1 MILWF
6 HHQVHG
12 CSRHF
17 CSVDWKFSVF
27 PPLGLTC
34 SIVGFQTQG
43 LQSHEEYHAP
53 SHCTCSLPRS
63 TVSRQRYYVNMK
75 MEEVG
80 RETRGWFFSGPTLH
94 MFIAVLDGQEVA
106 GNPWCRKKNRS
117 TSGLPLKGILDPN
130 EAGMGQK
137 NISGKKKIRK
147 KAAVSA

>member
-6 HHQVHG
+6 HHHVHG

-17 CSVDWKFSVF
+17 CSVDRKFSVF

-43 LQSHEEYHAP
+43 LESHEEDHAP

-63 TVSRQRYYVNMK
+63 TVSRLRYYVNMK

-80 RETRGWFFSGPTLH
+80 RETRGWFFLGQLCTFLELFWMDRKWLETHDAEKKTVDFRAPFKRYPGSQWGWHGPKEHL
-94 MFIAVLDGQEVA
+94 
-106 GNPWCRKKNRS
+106 RKEEDPKEGRS
-117 TSGLPLKGILDPN
+117 
-130 EAGMGQK
+130 
-137 NISGKKKIRK
+137 
-147 KAAVSA
+147 

>member
-106 GNPWCRKKNRS
+106 GNPWCRKKKTVDFRAPFKRYPGSQWGWHGPKEHLRKEEDPKEGRS
-117 TSGLPLKGILDPN
+117 
-130 EAGMGQK
+130 
-137 NISGKKKIRK
+137 
-147 KAAVSA
+147 